1 MLGEIIL
8 TKVIVSSE
16 IIKIAAVGGIVV
28 TAAQALKV
36 IDIVKEVKCK
46 YREVLTSYQNFIELG
61 AYMTLIGYIGYELY
75 MLLEKVIIAFLLY

>member
-16 IIKIAAVGGIVV
+16 IVKIAAVGGIVV

-36 IDIVKEVKCK
+36 IDIVKEVRGK
-46 YREVLTSYQNFIELG
+46 YEEVLTSYQNFIELG
-61 AYMTLIGYIGYELY
+61 AYMALIGYIGYELY